1 MTAQVQLAGN
11 GFGGLVQG
19 NYGNYQAA
27 ADGTFTVDTRDAP
40 SMLTLGMAYVKQ
52 VNTSYTTPAAPAAAG
67 VGAIVASAALS
78 DGTLSIAA
86 SPDVMRP
93 VAVEVNP
100 GTAAITAGNLAV
112 TYEGNDGQTLTENV
126 SLICK
131 ASAPFTNLL
140 SRGVVTVSSAIITAL
155 AGGHSPFVR
164 LNTTAAISAPIDPGA
179 QDVAFTREYDDGAT
193 IAVGAASV
201 ALGSISPTTAP
212 NGTHTYSFVY
222 SYIAPTS

>member
-11 GFGGLVQG
+11 GFGGVVQG

-40 SMLTLGMAYVKQ
+40 SLLTLGMSYVKSSN
-52 VNTSYTTPAAPAAAG
+52 VAYTLPAAPAAAA
-67 VGAIVASAALS
+67 VGAIVASGALS
-78 DGTLSIAA
+78 NGTLSISA

-100 GTAAITAGNLAV
+100 GTAGITAGNLAV
-112 TYEGNDGQTLTENV
+112 TYTGNDGSALTENV

-140 SRGVVTVSSAIITAL
+140 SRGVMTIASAIVTGL
-155 AGGHSPFVR
+155 VGGHSPFIR
-164 LNTTAAISAPIDPGA
+164 LNTTADVSVPVDPSAS
-179 QDVAFTREYDDGAT
+179 DVAFTREYDAGAT
-193 IAVGAASV
+193 VAIGTLVS
-201 ALGSISPTTAP
+201 ALGSITPTTAP
-212 NGTHTYSFVY
+212 NGTVTYSFVY
-222 SYIAPTS
+222 DFIAPTS